1 MSYAITKRSSSA
13 SHDLSHTLILVIPI
27 SLWEAP
33 ENLSHWPSW
42 WVSCLDQRLVAVL
55 GQHWEESRLCS
66 IYLTGLLDILHIHIF
81 LFAPLCVCRQDFFH
95 ISQQIFAVYF
105 LDGLNS
111 PLRGWL
117 VTGPDSSGKWF
128 QHQFLS
134 ELKMHLDNSLNHMA

>member
-66 IYLTGLLDILHIHIF
+66 IYLTGLWDILHIHIF
-81 LFAPLCVCRQDFFH
+81 LVAPLCVCRQGFFSH
-95 ISQQIFAVYF
+95 KPTNICSLF
-105 LDGLNS
+105 LRWTKFSTERVVGHWTRFFREVV
-111 PLRGWL
+111 PAPIL
-117 VTGPDSSGKWF
+117 VRAQDASG
-128 QHQFLS
+128 QFY
-134 ELKMHLDNSLNHMA
+134 